1 MISPS
6 HKLPLTFLIN
16 QTICFL
22 LIEQHSKLWY
32 PWALFTL
39 LWCRRFK
46 IS

>member
-1 MISPS
+1 MISLLR
-6 HKLPLTFLIN
+6 KLPITFLIN

-22 LIEQHSKLWY
+22 IEQHSKLCF